1 MRVSFPLNKLFN
13 LMYIV
18 WHYYTC
24 YKYNK
29 LLGVINMD
37 EQLLIIGIEKQ
48 IIFFSNAIKNQSKI
62 SEYYEGQRDAY
73 IAVFEM
79 ITHRKYEC

>member
-1 MRVSFPLNKLFN
+1 
-13 LMYIV
+13 
-18 WHYYTC
+18 
-24 YKYNK
+24 
-29 LLGVINMD
+29 MD